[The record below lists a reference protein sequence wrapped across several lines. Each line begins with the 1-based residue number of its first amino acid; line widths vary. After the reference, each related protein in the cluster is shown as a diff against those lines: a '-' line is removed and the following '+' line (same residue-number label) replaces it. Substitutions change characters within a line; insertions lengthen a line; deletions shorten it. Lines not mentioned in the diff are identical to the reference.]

1 MREDM
6 NDMTAAAEEL
16 AGRIRAAGSQRNRQG
31 MARYGINVARAAG
44 VSVAFVRAIRKETG
58 QNHALALALWDTAL
72 HEARLLACL
81 TADPALTDEGRLE
94 RWVADLDSWDI
105 CDMFTNNL
113 VRKTALAHD
122 KARQWAAQPEEF
134 VRRAGFSLMA
144 SLAVH
149 DKKAPDAVFA
159 DYLGLVEATAHDGR
173 NFLKKAVNWALRG
186 IGKRNEPLR
195 LAALETARRI
205 LAQDTPQA
213 RWIARDAIRELAARQ
228 PR

>member
-1 MREDM
+1 ME
-6 NDMTAAAEEL
+6 TIQGL
-16 AGRIRAAGSQRNRQG
+16 AGDIAARIRAAGSEHNRQG
-31 MARYGINVARAAG
+31 MARYGINAAHAAG
-44 VSVAFVRAIRKETG
+44 VSVAFVRGIRKETG
-58 QNHALALALWDTAL
+58 QDHELALCLWDTGL

-81 TADPALTDEGRLE
+81 TADPGRTDDALLE

-113 VRKTALAHD
+113 VRKTPLAHA
-122 KARQWAAQPEEF
+122 KAREWAGRSEEF

-149 DKKAPDAVFA
+149 DKKASDDRFVE
-159 DYLGLVEATAHDGR
+159 YLGFVEAAACDGR
-173 NFLKKAVNWALRG
+173 NFVKKAVNWALRG
-186 IGKRNEPLR
+186 IGKRSEPLR

-205 LAQDTPQA
+205 VLQDTPQA
-213 RWIARDAIRELAARQ
+213 RWIARDAIRELEARG